1 VSISGAGGM
10 WTCWVG
16 VMRAG
21 IVGELGLKAGTSKL
35 RRASSLRDG
44 ICPAGIWMYQMDV
57 PGSMIL
63 PDVPTRYL
71 DRHGLMVLLIL
82 ADVPGSSR

>member
-1 VSISGAGGM
+1 
-10 WTCWVG
+10 
-16 VMRAG
+16 
-21 IVGELGLKAGTSKL
+21 
-35 RRASSLRDG
+35 
-44 ICPAGIWMYQMDV
+44 MDV

-82 ADVPGSSR
+82 ADVPTLDVWDSTVLPHIPVTAGTRIQLRDTVCNCKFVSVTAFVE